1 MDLEPDPDPPDPKD
15 DSGDFADTTNSIF
28 SKPMF
33 FVDEY
38 DHSNI
43 AEFVNI
49 KNKKKEK
56 KNKLSNSFKTKHTDK
71 QLSMRPLQQA
81 LVSENLILN
90 KKTPNIAG
98 PPLQV
103 ESSLEPASVTQRA
116 PKVAESPYR
125 TFYMQTDPGPYMVQ
139 ATLISEPMSGTTLH
153 PLKFGSFLMKNGL
166 GNILQDGI
174 KRIGRNRISIT
185 FKTCSDANNFLNVMS
200 KNLDYKVAI
209 PTFNICKMGLVKGIP
224 VEWTHEDIKMNL
236 QIPDGYG
243 PIVKSRRLSRR
254 TVNSDSVSW
263 TPTQSV
269 VLTFDGQALP
279 SRVYS
284 FFSSIPVEQYI
295 FPTIQCFNCCRFGHT
310 RNNCRSKPRCSKCSG
325 EHSGLSCLV
334 TEYVCVNC
342 SEPHMATN
350 KLCPEFNR
358 QTNIKK
364 HMSENSTSYQEAAKL
379 FPFKNTYSH
388 VATSLQSSHPPSS
401 NSVLDNNNIHSYK
414 KTIVKKPKQAPSHSP
429 GYDKQEHNSL
439 IRSISFEET
448 RTTGTALPANKA
460 PLPSSE
466 ELNKLLST
474 LVNIIANS
482 NLPESVAVTIIN
494 NISISIFNIFKHGSS
509 PPVEL

>member
-1 MDLEPDPDPPDPKD
+1 MIQEILLILPTASSANLCFLLMNMIIQILQSLLTSKTKRKKRKINYL
-15 DSGDFADTTNSIF
+15 FL
-28 SKPMF
+28 SKPNIEISNCQCGHCGRLWCQKIF
-33 FVDEY
+33 F
-38 DHSNI
+38 
-43 AEFVNI
+43 
-49 KNKKKEK
+49 
-56 KNKLSNSFKTKHTDK
+56 
-71 QLSMRPLQQA
+71 
-81 LVSENLILN
+81 LN
-90 KKTPNIAG
+90 KKTPSIAG

-200 KNLDYKVAI
+200 KNLGYKVAI

-224 VEWTHEDIKMNL
+224 VEWTHEDIKINL
-236 QIPDGYG
+236 RIPDGYG

-254 TVNSDSVSW
+254 TVNSDSDSW

-269 VLTFDGQALP
+269 VLTFDGQASP
-279 SRVYS
+279 SRVYF

-334 TEYVCVNC
+334 TEHVCVNC
-342 SEPHMATN
+342 SQPHMATN

-379 FPFKNTYSH
+379 FPFKKTYSH
-388 VATSLQSSHPPSS
+388 VAL
-401 NSVLDNNNIHSYK
+401 
-414 KTIVKKPKQAPSHSP
+414 
-429 GYDKQEHNSL
+429 
-439 IRSISFEET
+439 
-448 RTTGTALPANKA
+448 
-460 PLPSSE
+460 
-466 ELNKLLST
+466 
-474 LVNIIANS
+474 
-482 NLPESVAVTIIN
+482 
-494 NISISIFNIFKHGSS
+494 FKFCS
-509 PPVEL
+509 